1 MTFMKGLFKKLI
13 KYTALLSAGAALTFG
28 IMAGCSSEPAKR
40 PSDPNDMGVVV
51 EPPKVGSPMDYTAIE
66 NIEFIKGK
74 LASREYYHLES
85 ESNVTATAGVKQK
98 VEGTKDFLDGILVTE
113 TIS

>member
-13 KYTALLSAGAALTFG
+13 KYTALLSVGAALTFG

-85 ESNVTATAGVKQK
+85 ESNVTATAGVKQ
-98 VEGTKDFLDGILVTE
+98 
-113 TIS
+113 

>member
-40 PSDPNDMGVVV
+40 PSDPNDMGV
-51 EPPKVGSPMDYTAIE
+51 GRRTAE
-66 NIEFIKGK
+66 
-74 LASREYYHLES
+74 SR
-85 ESNVTATAGVKQK
+85 VRRW
-98 VEGTKDFLDGILVTE
+98 I
-113 TIS
+113 IRR